1 MIVKKI
7 PPKKKETPKQQSQLN
22 YQSGFNADGQAVNA
36 GQTMGN
42 YERNAR
48 VNPLESLTDDGQR
61 GVQDLNNQMTD
72 NAQAQMQRSLESQNA
87 QKNLQDQFQR
97 SELTQQ
103 GLTNQ
108 AQMYGDISQRA
119 VDQMGLAA
127 KLQEAAIRNRF
138 AVAQQYALRM
148 QQQQQQQSISG
159 ANRVASN
166 AERRA
171 GNSGLL
177 GGLKS

>member
-1 MIVKKI
+1 MIVTKI

-22 YQSGFNADGQAVNA
+22 YQSGFNADSQAVNA
-36 GQTMGN
+36 GQTMSN

-48 VNPLESLTDDGQR
+48 VNPLGSLTDDGQR
-61 GVQDLNNQMTD
+61 GVQDLNNSMTD
-72 NAQAQMQRSLESQNA
+72 NSQAQMGRALESQNA

-127 KLQEAAIRNRF
+127 KLQEATIRNQF

-148 QQQQQQQSISG
+148 NQYQQQMSLNG
-159 ANRVASN
+159 SN
-166 AERRA
+166 NAA
-171 GNSGLL
+171 GNAQRKAGINGLL
-177 GGLKS
+177 GGLNS